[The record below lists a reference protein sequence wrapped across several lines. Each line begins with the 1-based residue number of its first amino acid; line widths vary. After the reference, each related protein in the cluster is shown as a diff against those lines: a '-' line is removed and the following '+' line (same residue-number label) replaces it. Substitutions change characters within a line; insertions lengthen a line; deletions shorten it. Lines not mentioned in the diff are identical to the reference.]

1 MGIQDGEAGAAL
13 RRATERGTRRT
24 GVRAAIFLVVSAAA
38 AVGAALLL
46 ARYLDARTSAL
57 RVPTVPVVVAAID
70 LAEASELRAEQLTI
84 VNWPANSVPRGAV
97 SDPAALAGRILT
109 GRLVKDEPVLESRL
123 ASAEAGRGLAA
134 LLPQGMR
141 AVAVRV
147 DDVVG
152 VAGFIHPGDNVDVIV
167 TFRPTDAAVT
177 RPISKVVLQGIRV
190 LAVGKEV
197 ARVESTL
204 DKAITATVATLMVD
218 SPQAEKL
225 ALAAS
230 RGQILLALRSRLD
243 VAVVNT
249 PGIEPSE
256 LVAARVAPAPAPE
269 KGRRAAT
276 AAPDKKAEVVEILR
290 GDLFEQRDFDKK
302 GGRR

>member
-1 MGIQDGEAGAAL
+1 MAIQDGEAGAAL

-24 GVRAAIFLVVSAAA
+24 GIRAAVFLVTSAAA
-38 AVGAALLL
+38 AVGAALVL
-46 ARYLDARTSAL
+46 ARYLDARTSAA

-70 LAEASELRAEQLTI
+70 LPEATELRAESLA
-84 VNWPANSVPRGAV
+84 VVSWPANAVPRGAA
-97 SDPAALAGRILT
+97 SDPAALAGRFLT
-109 GRLVKDEPVLESRL
+109 GRLLKDEPVLEARL
-123 ASAEAGRGLAA
+123 ASSEAGRGLAA

-167 TFRPTDAAVT
+167 TFRPTDAALQ
-177 RPISKVVLQGIRV
+177 RPISKVVLQNIRV

-197 ARVESTL
+197 SRVESSL
-204 DKAITATVATLMVD
+204 DKAISATVATLMVD
-218 SPQAEKL
+218 SAQAEKL

-230 RGQILLALRSRLD
+230 RGQLLLALRSRLD

-249 PGIEPSE
+249 PGIEPPE
-256 LVAARVAPAPAPE
+256 LVAARAAPAPE
-269 KGRRAAT
+269 KARRAA
-276 AAPDKKAEVVEILR
+276 AAPAPEKQAEVVEILR
-290 GDLFEQRDFDKK
+290 GDMFEQRDFDKK